1 MSVCPANLPA
11 PKSKLHGGG
20 STLKIETAK
29 KDLEFQA
36 QPKKTGK
43 IENVG
48 EIGLSQWVLL
58 GAGTRRPRQPNTMDK
73 YYLKR
78 KSTIFGGFVKRK
90 EEIYS
95 WDEVCAICSSAA
107 KT

>member
-1 MSVCPANLPA
+1 M
-11 PKSKLHGGG
+11 K
-20 STLKIETAK
+20 TETAK

-58 GAGTRRPRQPNTMDK
+58 GAGICRPRQPNTMDK
-73 YYLKR
+73 YYIYVKETYNIRGICKKER
-78 KSTIFGGFVKRK
+78 KKLTLVMK
-90 EEIYS
+90 Y
-95 WDEVCAICSSAA
+95 V
-107 KT
+107 

>member
-1 MSVCPANLPA
+1 M
-11 PKSKLHGGG
+11 K
-20 STLKIETAK
+20 TETAK

-58 GAGTRRPRQPNTMDK
+58 WPGICRPRQPNTMDK
-73 YYLKR
+73 YY
-78 KSTIFGGFVKRK
+78 VKETYNIRG
-90 EEIYS
+90 
-95 WDEVCAICSSAA
+95 IC
-107 KT
+107 KKKGRN